1 MTTDAICT
9 RRRLLGGSLAFL
21 GAAALGETAL
31 AATTPSDAELAGIAR
46 AELQRVGRAVRTTD
60 VVGVVDFSNPSRTPR
75 FHLVD
80 MASGKVDSL
89 LVAHGRGSDPGHS
102 GWVKTFSNVN
112 GSNCSSDGAYVT
124 GSYYVGQHGRS
135 MNLKGLDPSNNN
147 AEARRIVVHSAAYVS
162 PAFARARGVLGRSE
176 GCFAVAGTDLDQVL
190 TRLGPGRLLVARKLR
205 A

>member
-1 MTTDAICT
+1 LTTDAICT
-9 RRRLLGGSLAFL
+9 RRRLLGGSLALF
-21 GAAALGETAL
+21 GAAALGPEAFAATEPKAADL
-31 AATTPSDAELAGIAR
+31 AAIAR
-46 AELQRVGRAVRTTD
+46 SELQRVGRAVRTTD

-89 LVAHGRGSDPGHS
+89 LVAHGRGADPGHS
-102 GWVKTFSNVN
+102 GWVKSFSNAF

-124 GSYYVGQHGRS
+124 GSYYTGQHGRS
-135 MNLKGLDPSNNN
+135 MNLHGLDPSNNN

-162 PAFARARGVLGRSE
+162 PAFARERGVLGRSE
-176 GCFAVAGTDLDQVL
+176 GCFAVASSDLDKVL
-190 TRLGPGRLLVARKLR
+190 TRLGPGRLLVARKLT